1 MTELRAAR
9 HPALPEDAATAALAG
24 RCAPWTFGVAA
35 LLRNLARRGVLG
47 WAVNRAVTYVCDSS
61 GWWRSAVCLSA
72 PVRA

>member
-1 MTELRAAR
+1 MSEARDAR

-47 WAVNRAVTYVCDSS
+47 
-61 GWWRSAVCLSA
+61 
-72 PVRA
+72 